1 MNREPPYSPKKI
13 EQGNS
18 KYVPNIIYS
27 VRETCFITFLSF
39 WALFY
44 THRILL
50 GHPKDVY
57 QTCAPKALTSLQGS
71 DTVASLNGVVKALR
85 CLER

>member
-1 MNREPPYSPKKI
+1 MCQISSIAAGKRVSSLFYPFGPYSI
-13 EQGNS
+13 HI
-18 KYVPNIIYS
+18 V
-27 VRETCFITFLSF
+27 
-39 WALFY
+39 
-44 THRILL
+44 RILL